1 MKKRNQKI
9 VIAIFIIGIIIF
21 LMNILID
28 NPYTHRLVRVAINES
43 VKTHTN
49 LTIDF
54 KAVKVS
60 VVPPGVALYGVHVAP
75 SAHLDNPI
83 LTASHAKA
91 RLSLWALFLGELRLA
106 KLEFGDMTLIWPP
119 PWDFP
124 GFLKTDPNVKVV
136 EKPTEVTWP
145 PQFDLPIDT
154 IAVKSSK
161 IYIEIPTVEQVPLK
175 KEVFAFSA
183 VGIDAEFNYTTWQDS
198 SLDLE
203 IAAINASLGAVSM
216 IEDTALETSIE
227 LAGKKI
233 NANFLKTKGE
243 RLNFD
248 GKLFADLN
256 LRGKNGILDSIKL
269 TGGGKAASDFSLL
282 GSYLDLKET
291 FGAVTGEIVVN
302 SEIPIESTKEAMFS
316 LTGSGAVQNGYIDGF
331 RLHNSFGK
339 FEVTPEKLTLSDINI
354 VIGDKTYGKGA
365 GYIMFNDPLDM
376 RFTASPDGLRL
387 VDLLDAL
394 TVDFGVIDS
403 AIHAQDLVLEG
414 QGFPFFLKVKAS
426 AQFSDITLP
435 ETPYDQT
442 RFPVSPAC
450 RFDFKMYV
458 NADLL
463 DFAGT
468 TGECFQ
474 MESTT
479 KYPAPGAGVTSAPQN
494 ALAVSPV
501 SLDGKIHFQE
511 SKGLDLIA
519 KSPSINLKLSEYFAQ
534 VPMAGIGQLE
544 SRIYGPFSK
553 VLIKNNATI
562 DNTFVNNM
570 PFGRV
575 KGEATVDTLLV
586 YWKDIEVNL
595 PAGGLV
601 TATKGSLDIEKNLFF
616 DTDFSLQEVSE
627 ESTKNIIN
635 PYLDGKPESSIEF
648 GIDSATGRL
657 SGPIMHPFA
666 WNVDANLGLR
676 NMKFGQE
683 KFFDS
688 FTAVLSAE
696 KNSIQIS
703 NALYLLGDFASRLST
718 KVTRQKPFSPEEAE
732 ASDDLLTFLGIN
744 PADIFLINVASVST
758 ADKVNTQESAVAADH
773 LGLIPF
779 AGTYLKKA
787 EITGQI
793 ELKGKVEGP
802 LNNLQGVINGRIRK
816 PSIFGSIL
824 SPVEFRSFVAGS
836 HFDVMV
842 EHSGASLKGRLSF
855 DIMEPNIPYE
865 WFLTLNRM
873 DLRPFGTNFFH
884 SDPRN
889 YAYLTA
895 DWNMKGHFTDWWRS
909 TGTLNLNDVRA
920 QFAQDIGAQTRTMQI
935 RQEQPVS
942 VEISDKGWKFKD
954 DRDLYLT
961 GKHLQLRLSLPDN
974 NPPEKLGVRLE
985 SIVDMGILRE
995 FSQAVDTATG
1005 KVRVVMQIAGPV
1017 EDPEFSVEVTD
1028 LKPNPFIAATWS
1040 PVTIGLADIR
1050 PAFRNIRFRAVY
1062 EKGRI
1067 IIDSLQADKGSGK
1080 VSANGAMVLSED
1092 IAETSRLDINL
1103 SDATVI
1109 YPVAFLKSFETQLSG
1124 LVTISGKGLPY
1135 KVSGDIVVNRA
1146 RSTKEVDI
1154 RDEIIN
1160 ALRQKSITSGYVN
1173 EKPIV
1178 TLDLNVTA
1186 DKSINIHNRNL
1197 QSVLSADIQV
1207 RGDDINPIVGGQ
1219 VEFDRGKFI
1228 YKREF
1233 QVQRGIVL
1241 FDDPVKPDPTLDIL
1255 AVSEVDNYR
1264 VYIAATGKASNP
1276 TIEFSI
1282 DPPTRE
1288 TGTAISKLEILVL
1301 LSRGKLSEENKSIGQ
1316 ETQSAAASE
1325 AANLILGQFEEP
1337 VERLFDLS
1345 GQSVVRNVYIDTHPD
1360 TEGRPVP
1367 RFNLPLDLGDEFDI
1381 VLKTDG
1387 ATSEASTE
1395 YNLHEN
1401 IKFSGVLERRVV
1413 EDSTNQSKSPVD
1425 NDAKVNLKFRFSF
1438 E

>member
-1 MKKRNQKI
+1 MNKRNQKI

-43 VKTHTN
+43 VKKYTN
-49 LTIDF
+49 LNIDF

-75 SAHLDNPI
+75 SENLDNPI

-119 PWDFP
+119 PWNFP

-136 EKPTEVTWP
+136 ETPSEITWP
-145 PQFDLPIDT
+145 PQFDIPIDT

-183 VGIDAEFNYTTWQDS
+183 VGIDAEFNYTTWLDS
-198 SLDLE
+198 SLEL
-203 IAAINASLGAVSM
+203 AVTSINASLGAVSM
-216 IEDTALETSIE
+216 IEDTAIESSIE
-227 LAGKKI
+227 LAGQKI
-233 NANFLKTKGE
+233 NANFLKIKGE

-256 LRGKNGILDSIKL
+256 LRGKNGIVDSIKI

-282 GSYLDLKET
+282 GSYLDLKDT
-291 FGAVTGEIVVN
+291 FGAVTGEVVLN
-302 SEIPIESTKEAMFS
+302 TEIPIESTKEAIFS
-316 LTGSGAVQNGYIDGF
+316 LTGTAAVQNGYIDGF
-331 RLHNSFGK
+331 RLHNSAGK
-339 FEVTPEKLTLSDINI
+339 FEVTPEKLGLSDISI
-354 VIGDKTYGKGA
+354 IIGDKTYGKANGH
-365 GYIMFNDPLDM
+365 IMFNDPLDIK
-376 RFTASPDGLRL
+376 FTAAPDGLRL

-394 TVDFGVIDS
+394 TVDFGIIDS
-403 AIHAQDLVLEG
+403 SIHAQDLVLEG
-414 QGFPFFLKVKAS
+414 QGFPFFLKIKAS

-468 TGECFQ
+468 TGQCFQ
-474 MESTT
+474 MEST
-479 KYPAPGAGVTSAPQN
+479 KISSPGVGVTTAPASAS
-494 ALAVSPV
+494 AVSPV
-501 SLDGKIHFQE
+501 TLDGKIHFEE
-511 SKGLDLIA
+511 SKGLDLLA
-519 KSPSINLKLSEYFAQ
+519 KSSNVNLKLSEYFAQ
-534 VPMAGIGQLE
+534 IPMAGTGQVE
-544 SRIYGPFSK
+544 TRIYGPFSK
-553 VLIKNNATI
+553 VLIKNKATV
-562 DNTFVNNM
+562 DNTFINGM
-570 PFGRV
+570 PIGKV
-575 KGEATVDTLLV
+575 TGEGTVDKLLI
-586 YWKDIEVNL
+586 YWKDVEAIL
-595 PAGGLV
+595 PTGGHV
-601 TATKGSLDIEKNLFF
+601 SATKGSLDAENDFIFNS
-616 DTDFSLQEVSE
+616 DFSIQDVSE
-627 ESTKNIIN
+627 ESIRNIIK
-635 PYLDGKPESSIEF
+635 PYLASGPEHGIEF
-648 GIDSATGRL
+648 GVDSATGRL
-657 SGPIMHPFA
+657 SGPIMHPLS
-666 WNVDANLGLR
+666 WLGDANLGLR
-676 NMKFGQE
+676 NLRVDQE
-683 KFFDS
+683 KIFDS
-688 FTAVLSAE
+688 LTAVYTSE
-696 KNSIQIS
+696 KNTIQIS
-703 NALYLLGDFASRLST
+703 NALFLLGDFAARLST
-718 KVTRQKPFSPEEAE
+718 KVIRQKPFSIPDAE
-732 ASDDLLTFLGIN
+732 ASDDLLSFLGIN
-744 PADIFLINVASVST
+744 PSDIFQINVASVNSGEK
-758 ADKVNTQESAVAADH
+758 DKNQDGTVIVDH
-773 LGLIPF
+773 LGLIPY
-779 AGTYLKKA
+779 AGRYLKNA
-787 EITGQI
+787 EITGQV
-793 ELKGKVEGP
+793 EFKGKVEGP
-802 LNNLQGVINGRIRK
+802 LNNLQGVIDGRIRK
-816 PSIFGSIL
+816 PSLFGSVL
-824 SPVEFRSFVAGS
+824 SPIEFRSFITGS

-855 DIMEPNIPYE
+855 DVMEPNIPYE

-873 DLRPFGTNFFH
+873 DLRPFGTTIFH
-884 SDPRN
+884 ADPRN

-895 DWNMKGHFTDWWRS
+895 DWSMKGHFTDWWRS

-920 QFAQDIGAQTRTMQI
+920 RFAQDIGAQTRTMQI

-942 VEISDKGWKFKD
+942 VEISEKGWKFKD

-1017 EDPEFSVEVTD
+1017 DNPDLSVEVTD

-1080 VSANGAMVLSED
+1080 ISANGAMVLSED
-1092 IAETSRLDINL
+1092 IAESSRLDINL

-1135 KVSGDIVVNRA
+1135 KVSGDVVINRA

-1160 ALRQKSITSGYVN
+1160 ALRQKSIATGYIS
-1173 EKPIV
+1173 EKPVV

-1207 RGDDINPIVGGQ
+1207 RGDNINPIVGGQ
-1219 VEFDRGKFI
+1219 VEFDKGKFI

-1255 AVSEVDNYR
+1255 AMSEVDNYR

-1288 TGTAISKLEILVL
+1288 SGSAISKLEILVL
-1301 LSRGKLSEENKSIGQ
+1301 LSRGKLSEENKSIGA

-1360 TEGRPVP
+1360 PNGQPVL
-1367 RFNLPLDLGDEFDI
+1367 RFNLPLDLGDDFD
-1381 VLKTDG
+1381 VVFRADQV
-1387 ATSEASTE
+1387 TSEVSTE

-1401 IKFSGVLERRVV
+1401 IKFSGALERRVV

>member
-1 MKKRNQKI
+1 
-9 VIAIFIIGIIIF
+9 
-21 LMNILID
+21 
-28 NPYTHRLVRVAINES
+28 
-43 VKTHTN
+43 
-49 LTIDF
+49 
-54 KAVKVS
+54 
-60 VVPPGVALYGVHVAP
+60 
-75 SAHLDNPI
+75 
-83 LTASHAKA
+83 
-91 RLSLWALFLGELRLA
+91 
-106 KLEFGDMTLIWPP
+106 
-119 PWDFP
+119 
-124 GFLKTDPNVKVV
+124 
-136 EKPTEVTWP
+136 
-145 PQFDLPIDT
+145 
-154 IAVKSSK
+154 
-161 IYIEIPTVEQVPLK
+161 
-175 KEVFAFSA
+175 
-183 VGIDAEFNYTTWQDS
+183 
-198 SLDLE
+198 
-203 IAAINASLGAVSM
+203 
-216 IEDTALETSIE
+216 
-227 LAGKKI
+227 
-233 NANFLKTKGE
+233 
-243 RLNFD
+243 
-248 GKLFADLN
+248 
-256 LRGKNGILDSIKL
+256 
-269 TGGGKAASDFSLL
+269 
-282 GSYLDLKET
+282 
-291 FGAVTGEIVVN
+291 
-302 SEIPIESTKEAMFS
+302 
-316 LTGSGAVQNGYIDGF
+316 LTGSAAVQNGYIDGF

-339 FEVTPEKLTLSDINI
+339 FEVTPEKLGLTDINI
-354 VIGDKTYGKGA
+354 VIGETTYGKASGH
-365 GYIMFNDPLDM
+365 IMFNEALDIK
-376 RFTASPDGLRL
+376 FTAAPDGLRL

-403 AIHAQDLVLEG
+403 SIHAQDLSLEG
-414 QGFPFFLKVKAS
+414 QGFPFFLNIKAS
-426 AQFSDITLP
+426 AQFSDILLP
-435 ETPYDQT
+435 ETPFDQSK
-442 RFPVSPAC
+442 FPVSPAC
-450 RFDFKMYV
+450 RFDFKMFV
-458 NADLL
+458 NSDLL

-474 MESTT
+474 MASA
-479 KYPAPGAGVTSAPQN
+479 KYPPPGSGVVSAP
-494 ALAVSPV
+494 AGAIAVSPV
-501 SLDGKIHFQE
+501 SFDGKIHFEE
-511 SKGLDLIA
+511 SKGLDLTA
-519 KSPSINLKLSEYFAQ
+519 KSPSINLKISEYFAQ
-534 VPMAGIGQLE
+534 VPMAGTGQLE
-544 SRIYGPFSK
+544 TRIYGPFSR
-553 VLIKNNATI
+553 VLIENNAAI
-562 DNTFVNNM
+562 DNVYINNM
-570 PFGRV
+570 PIGRV
-575 KGEATVDTLLV
+575 KGKATVDRLLV
-586 YWKDIEVNL
+586 HWKDINVSL
-595 PAGGLV
+595 PSGGV
-601 TATKGSLDIEKNLFF
+601 INANKGLLDIENSLVFES
-616 DTDFSLQEVSE
+616 DFAIQDVSE
-627 ESTKNIIN
+627 ESIKNIIK
-635 PYLDGKPESSIEF
+635 PYIQTENAPDEGIEF
-648 GIDSATGRL
+648 GIDSAAGRL
-657 SGPIMHPFA
+657 SGPIMHPLA
-666 WNVDANLGLR
+666 WLGEANLGLR
-676 NMKFGQE
+676 NLRVGKE
-683 KFFDS
+683 KIFDS
-688 FTAVLSAE
+688 LTAVYSSD
-696 KNSIQIS
+696 KNGIQIS
-703 NALYLLGDFASRLST
+703 NALYLLGDFAARLSM
-718 KVTRQKPFSPEEAE
+718 KMTRQKPFSMTEAE

-744 PADIFLINVASVST
+744 SNDILQLNIASVNSGE
-758 ADKVNTQESAVAADH
+758 KEKNLENTVIVDH
-773 LGLIPF
+773 LGLIPYG
-779 AGTYLKKA
+779 GTYLKNA

-793 ELKGKVEGP
+793 ELKGKIEGP
-802 LNNLQGVINGRIRK
+802 LTNLQGVIDGRIRK

-824 SPVEFRSFVAGS
+824 SPVEFKSFISGG

-855 DIMEPNIPYE
+855 NIMEPKIPYE
-865 WFLTLNRM
+865 WFLTINRM

-889 YAYLTA
+889 YAYMTA

-909 TGTLNLNDVRA
+909 AGTLNLNDVRA
-920 QFAQDIGAQTRTMQI
+920 RFAQDIGAQTRTMQI

-942 VEISDKGWKFKD
+942 VEISEKGWKFKD

-961 GKHLQLRLSLPDN
+961 GKHLQLRLSLPEN

-1005 KVRVVMQIAGPV
+1005 KIRIIMQIDGPV
-1017 EDPEFSVEVTD
+1017 ENPNLTLEVTD

-1067 IIDSLQADKGSGK
+1067 VIDSLQADKGSGK
-1080 VSANGAMVLSED
+1080 IAASGAMVLSED
-1092 IAETSRLDINL
+1092 IAESSRLDINL

-1160 ALRQKSITSGYVN
+1160 ALRQKSIASGYIN

-1207 RGDDINPIVGGQ
+1207 RGDDINPIIGGQ
-1219 VEFDRGKFI
+1219 VEFDKGKFI

-1255 AVSEVDNYR
+1255 AMSEVDNYR

-1288 TGTAISKLEILVL
+1288 SGSAISKLEILVL

-1360 TEGRPVP
+1360 PNGQPVP
-1367 RFNLPLDLGDEFDI
+1367 RLNLPLDLGDDFD
-1381 VLKTDG
+1381 VVFRADQ
-1387 ATSEASTE
+1387 ATSEVSTE
-1395 YNLHEN
+1395 YDLHEN

>member
-9 VIAIFIIGIIIF
+9 VFAIFIIGIIIF

-28 NPYTHRLVRVAINES
+28 NPYTHRLVRVAINET

-49 LTIDF
+49 LNIDF

-75 SAHLDNPI
+75 STKLDNPI

-124 GFLKTDPNVKVV
+124 GFLKTDPKIKVV
-136 EKPTEVTWP
+136 ETPTELTWP

-198 SLDLE
+198 NLDLE

-216 IEDTALETSIE
+216 IEDTSLETTIE
-227 LAGKKI
+227 LAGQKI

-256 LRGKNGILDSIKL
+256 LRGKNGILDSVKV

-291 FGAVTGEIVVN
+291 FGAVNGEIVVN
-302 SEIPIESTKEAMFS
+302 TEIPIESKKEAMFLLS
-316 LTGSGAVQNGYIDGF
+316 GSGAVQNGYIDGF

-339 FEVTPEKLTLSDINI
+339 FEVTPEKLTLEDINI

-365 GYIMFNDPLDM
+365 GYIMFNDPLDI

-468 TGECFQ
+468 TGNCFQ
-474 MESTT
+474 MESA
-479 KYPAPGAGVTSAPQN
+479 KIPAPGAGATNAPAN

-501 SLDGKIHFQE
+501 TFDGKIHFEE
-511 SKGLDLIA
+511 SKGLDLLA
-519 KSPSINLKLSEYFAQ
+519 KSPNINLKLSEYFAQ
-534 VPMAGIGQLE
+534 VPMAGAGLLE
-544 SRIYGPFSK
+544 TRIYGPFTR
-553 VLIKNNATI
+553 VLIKNNTTI
-562 DNTFVNNM
+562 DNAFINNM

-575 KGEATVDTLLV
+575 KGEGTVDTLFI
-586 YWKDIEVNL
+586 YWKDIEISL
-595 PAGGLV
+595 PSGGLL
-601 TATKGSLDIEKNLFF
+601 TANKGSLDIENNLVF
-616 DTDFSLQEVSE
+616 DSDFSIQDVSE
-627 ESTKNIIN
+627 ESIKNIIK
-635 PYLDGKPESSIEF
+635 PYLDGSPETAIDF
-648 GIDSATGRL
+648 AIDSATGRL
-657 SGPIMHPFA
+657 SGPIMHPLA
-666 WNVDANLGLR
+666 WVGDANLGLR
-676 NMKFGQE
+676 NLKIGQE

-688 FTAVLSAE
+688 FTGVYSAD

-703 NALYLLGDFASRLST
+703 NALYLLGDFATRITT
-718 KVTRQKPFSPEEAE
+718 KISRQKPFSATEAE

-744 PADIFLINVASVST
+744 PTDIFQINVASVNVGE
-758 ADKVNTQESAVAADH
+758 KEKTQETTAIVDH
-773 LGLIPF
+773 LSLIPY
-779 AGTYLKKA
+779 AGTYLRNA

-802 LNNLQGVINGRIRK
+802 LNSLQGVINGRIRK
-816 PSIFGSIL
+816 PSLFGSVL
-824 SPVEFRSFVAGS
+824 SPVEFRSFITGS
-836 HFDVMV
+836 QFDVMV

-855 DIMEPNIPYE
+855 DVMEPKVPYE

-895 DWNMKGHFTDWWRS
+895 DWSMKGHFTDWWRS

-920 QFAQDIGAQTRTMQI
+920 RFAQDIGAQTRTMQI

-1005 KVRVVMQIAGPV
+1005 KVRVVMQIAGHV
-1017 EDPEFSVEVTD
+1017 EDPELSIEVTD

-1080 VSANGAMVLSED
+1080 ISANGAMVLSDE
-1092 IAETSRLDINL
+1092 ISESSRLDINL

-1124 LVTISGKGLPY
+1124 IVTISGRGLPY
-1135 KVSGDIVVNRA
+1135 KVSGDVVVNRA

-1160 ALRQKSITSGYVN
+1160 ALRQKSIATGYVN
-1173 EKPIV
+1173 EKPVV
-1178 TLDLNVTA
+1178 TLDLNITA

-1219 VEFDRGKFI
+1219 VEFDKGKFI

-1233 QVQRGIVL
+1233 QIQRGIVL

-1282 DPPTRE
+1282 DPPARE

-1360 TEGRPVP
+1360 PDGQPVP
-1367 RFNLPLDLGDEFDI
+1367 RLNLPLDLGDDFD
-1381 VLKTDG
+1381 VVFRADQ
-1387 ATSEASTE
+1387 ATSEVSTE